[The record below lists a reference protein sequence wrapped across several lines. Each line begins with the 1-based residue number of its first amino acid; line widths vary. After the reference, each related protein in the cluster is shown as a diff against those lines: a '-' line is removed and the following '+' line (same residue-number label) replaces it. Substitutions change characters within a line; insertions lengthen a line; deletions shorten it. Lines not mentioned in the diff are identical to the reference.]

1 MLLGITVST
10 ICCIFGISFLLEKNR
25 EKLSA
30 VAVSS
35 CAAASD
41 TEDIT
46 DADHHV
52 RANSI
57 GRGFESLNRKGS
69 EDIDNGTS
77 INE

>member
-1 MLLGITVST
+1 MLLGIAVST
-10 ICCIFGISFLLEKNR
+10 ICCIVGISFLLEKNR

-30 VAVSS
+30 VAVTS
-35 CAAASD
+35 CAAGSD
-41 TEDIT
+41 TEDVT

-52 RANSI
+52 RANSV

-69 EDIDNGTS
+69 EVTETGTS